1 MRKVT
6 RVPSALGAMQLNY
19 NHLYY
24 FHVAAIEGTVA
35 AAAVRLGVTAA
46 TVSEQL
52 KTLERALGLDLFERT
67 PAGLK
72 LTDAG
77 RLTLDHTSGMFRLG
91 ERLVELLGHGSGEA
105 MRTLRVGMSGGI
117 ARSSTSS
124 FLMPLFAL
132 DDCVPTLRT
141 GDAVELLRELRGGIL
156 DLVLCESEPTESS
169 RRGLEIALIA
179 RTPLVA
185 IARPDLVPAADWH
198 NVGLLQYRA
207 TTSYRRDVEAFLEAG
222 GLRPRIVGE
231 ADDSLMLLEIA
242 ARGGYVAVV
251 PHAVARDALTAGRI
265 QILANVEPS
274 TAAVHALYQD
284 NAAGELVR
292 RAVTALVAQ
301 ARTTGD

>member
-1 MRKVT
+1 
-6 RVPSALGAMQLNY
+6 MQLNY

-52 KTLERALGLDLFERT
+52 KTLERALATDLFERT
-67 PAGLK
+67 PTGLK

-91 ERLVELLGHGSGEA
+91 ERLVRVLGHA
-105 MRTLRVGMSGGI
+105 PTHALRVLRVGMSGGI

-132 DDCVPTLRT
+132 DECMPSLRT
-141 GDAVELLRELRGGIL
+141 GDAVELLRELRAGVL
-156 DLVLCESEPTESS
+156 DLVLCESEPAETT
-169 RRGLEIALIA
+169 RRGLEVVMIA

-185 IARPDLVPAADWH
+185 VAPADLDVAADWN

-207 TTSYRRDVEAFLEAG
+207 TTSYRRDVEAFLEAK

-242 ARGGYVAVV
+242 TRGRYVAVV
-251 PHAVARDALTAGRI
+251 PQSIARDALATRGM
-265 QILANVEPS
+265 QIIASVDPS
-274 TAAVHALYQD
+274 TAAIHALYQD
-284 NAAGELVR
+284 NVAGELTR
-292 RAVTALVAQ
+292 RAVSALVAQ
-301 ARTTGD
+301 SRSEGDPG